1 MCLFSHFNCVKFSY
15 QSFLEVNCYCWV
27 QTLRRQNVHLLW
39 TSINSLVVELD
50 SHELFL
56 IIQWVPLIQGLMN
69 SVNARRKYNVLFKTW
84 KSPKLKSGCF
94 HPTMMKY
101 REIILETSPIGAV
114 QLLCLKDISHPAG
127 EGNGNRHT
135 LCDKLVCQTE
145 SLRQSHLLT
154 CLSCLCVCPVGTSVM
169 QVTATDADDPTYGNS
184 ARLVYSIL
192 QGQPYFSVEPQTG
205 ETETDPYLILQPS
218 APLIK

>member
-1 MCLFSHFNCVKFSY
+1 MKI
-15 QSFLEVNCYCWV
+15 
-27 QTLRRQNVHLLW
+27 T
-39 TSINSLVVELD
+39 
-50 SHELFL
+50 
-56 IIQWVPLIQGLMN
+56 
-69 SVNARRKYNVLFKTW
+69 
-84 KSPKLKSGCF
+84 KLKSGCF
-94 HPTMMKY
+94 HPTMTKY
-101 REIILETSPIGAV
+101 REIILETSPVGAV
-114 QLLCLKDISHPAG
+114 QLLCLSVFHSHFPSSQWRK
-127 EGNGNRHT
+127 GNRHT

-205 ETETDPYLILQPS
+205 ETETEPLLDSTTICTTNQIMASSHDVVSRKDIGYAQTDICVTVYPS
-218 APLIK
+218 IVNYKLAMSTYHLVKTACC